1 MASDEHKQLATIIK
15 ETHSRLRNDCRI
27 YGPKEAWNRHV
38 ARTDDLQ
45 KYAISMQEL
54 ATAHWDNTNLKSN
67 ENTYCRI
74 SWIKKQCY
82 EYFMNGGKE
91 KFIEREI
98 DIAKK
103 NNIDLNENN
112 SVWKIIPALTN
123 EYYDGD
129 IGKRIKLIDVGSC
142 YNPFGDDDNFDVTAV
157 DLAPYS
163 DRVLQCDF
171 LNITIG
177 SATIISNDSS
187 TVLQLG
193 RDSFDVCVFS
203 LLLEYFPCPEQ
214 RYLCCEK
221 AYNLLKNNG
230 ILFIITPDSKHVGA
244 NAKIMKSWRFVL
256 AKLGFMRI
264 HYEKLRHIH
273 CICFRKCINK
283 NVALRW
289 TMLQT
294 FPCYIRS
301 GRIVKWIS

>member
-1 MASDEHKQLATIIK
+1 
-15 ETHSRLRNDCRI
+15 
-27 YGPKEAWNRHV
+27 
-38 ARTDDLQ
+38 
-45 KYAISMQEL
+45 MQEL
-54 ATAHWDNTNLKSN
+54 ATAHWDNTNLKSK

-123 EYYDGD
+123 EYYVGD
-129 IGKRIKLIDVGSC
+129 IDKRIKLLDVGSC
-142 YNPFGDDDNFDVTAV
+142 YNPFGNNDNFDVTAV

-171 LNITIG
+171 LNIIIG
-177 SATIISNDSS
+177 SGTIISNDSS

-193 RDSFDVCVFS
+193 QDSFDVCVFS

-294 FPCYIRS
+294 FPSNDILFESTTKIYIPQDIQVDKTCKKKLDVTYEAEELLN
-301 GRIVKWIS
+301 GFLELPQLTNE